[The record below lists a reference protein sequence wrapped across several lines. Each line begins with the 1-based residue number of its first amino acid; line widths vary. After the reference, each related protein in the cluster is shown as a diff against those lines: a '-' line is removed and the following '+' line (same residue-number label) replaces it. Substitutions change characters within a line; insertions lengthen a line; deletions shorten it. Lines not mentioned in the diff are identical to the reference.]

1 MSEEN
6 KGAAARWV
14 DALAALLLW
23 KNKTRGGER
32 GIWEGD
38 SLQSARMLYMP
49 KAEISGSALINPV
62 GVKPYY
68 CAVKCQKAFCFPQR
82 GCVWFSR

>member
-1 MSEEN
+1 MHPHEGTDEAAVKLFFLLFFFIQFMSEEN

-38 SLQSARMLYMP
+38 SLQSARMVYVP
-49 KAEISGSALINPV
+49 IAEISAEALP
-62 GVKPYY
+62 
-68 CAVKCQKAFCFPQR
+68 
-82 GCVWFSR
+82 